1 MLMSPLMAIL
11 RTPNILSSDVQPP
24 DEELPITSRSVV
36 VVVVDTGSKVNCYK
50 SQKEAVERAVLIR
63 LIGRVTLNR
72 GA

>member
-1 MLMSPLMAIL
+1 MAVL
-11 RTPNILSSDVQPP
+11 RTQNNLSNDIQPP
-24 DEELPITSRSVV
+24 DEELPITRRSL